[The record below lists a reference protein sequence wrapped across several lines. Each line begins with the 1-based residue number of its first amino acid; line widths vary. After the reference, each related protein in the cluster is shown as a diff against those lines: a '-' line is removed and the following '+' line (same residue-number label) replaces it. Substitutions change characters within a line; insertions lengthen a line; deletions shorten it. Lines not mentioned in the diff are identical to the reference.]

1 MDDTNAVVCK
11 GVTKRF
17 QLYEHHTD
25 SLRQLFIRALRR
37 QPVTVSRPY
46 FSVTDFNLRVRRGES
61 VAIIGQNGSGK
72 STVLRLITGVYPP
85 TSGTVVTHGRIGA
98 VLELGAG
105 FHPELTG
112 SENVGLYGVLLGLSR
127 RELAERYDSILEFAD
142 IGDFI
147 QTPVK
152 YYSSGMKARLAF
164 AVAVCVDHE
173 ILVLDEVLAVGD
185 EAFRNKCL
193 AHLRDY
199 NARGGTLILTTHD
212 FEQVEQLCTRA
223 VWLDHG
229 RQVMT
234 GKVGAVIKAYR
245 QAPHR

>member
-1 MDDTNAVVCK
+1 MDARPAVECNSLS
-11 GVTKRF
+11 KRF
-17 QLYEHHTD
+17 QLYEHSTD
-25 SLRQLFIRALRR
+25 SLRELFIRAVRR
-37 QPVTVSRPY
+37 RPIAVGRPY
-46 FSVTDFNLRVRRGES
+46 FAVTDFNLRVLSGEC

-72 STVLRLITGVYPP
+72 STVLRLIAGVYPP
-85 TSGTVVTHGRIGA
+85 TTGSVVTRGRVAA

-112 SENVGLYGVLLGLSR
+112 AENIALYGVLMGLSR
-127 RELAERYDSILEFAD
+127 RELAERYDPIVDFAD

-164 AVAVCVDHE
+164 AVAVCVDHQ

-185 EAFRNKCL
+185 EAFRHKCHQ
-193 AHLRDY
+193 HLFDY
-199 NARGGTLILTTHD
+199 HARGGTLIIATHD
-212 FEQVEQLCTRA
+212 LEQIEKMCSRA
-223 VWLDHG
+223 VWVDKG

-234 GKVGAVIKAYR
+234 GNVTEVAEAYR
-245 QAPHR
+245 AATC

>member
-1 MDDTNAVVCK
+1 
-11 GVTKRF
+11 VTR
-17 QLYEHHTD
+17 
-25 SLRQLFIRALRR
+25 
-37 QPVTVSRPY
+37 
-46 FSVTDFNLRVRRGES
+46 
-61 VAIIGQNGSGK
+61 
-72 STVLRLITGVYPP
+72 
-85 TSGTVVTHGRIGA
+85 GRIGA

-112 SENVGLYGVLLGLSR
+112 SENIGLYGVLLGLSR
-127 RELAERYDSILEFAD
+127 RELAARYDSILEFAD

-164 AVAVCVDHE
+164 AVAVCVEHE
-173 ILVLDEVLAVGD
+173 ILILDEVLAVGD

-193 AHLRDY
+193 AHLRAY
-199 NARGGTLILTTHD
+199 HAGGGTLILTTHEL
-212 FEQVEQLCTRA
+212 EQVEQLCTRA

-234 GKVGAVIKAYR
+234 GDAAKVTAAYR
-245 QAPHR
+245 AALGQ

>member
-1 MDDTNAVVCK
+1 MSDDSAVACT
-11 GVTKRF
+11 GVSKRF
-17 QLYEHHTD
+17 QLYEHQTD

-37 QPVTVSRPY
+37 QPVSVSRPY
-46 FSVTDFNLRVRRGES
+46 FSVTDFNLRVHRGES

-85 TSGTVVTHGRIGA
+85 TSGSVVTRGRIGA

-112 SENVGLYGVLLGLSR
+112 SENIGLYGVLLGLSR
-127 RELAERYDSILEFAD
+127 RELAARYDSILEFAD

-164 AVAVCVDHE
+164 AVAVCVEHE
-173 ILVLDEVLAVGD
+173 ILILDEVLAVGD

-193 AHLRDY
+193 AHLRAY
-199 NARGGTLILTTHD
+199 HAGGGTLILTTHEL
-212 FEQVEQLCTRA
+212 EQVEQLCTRA

-234 GKVGAVIKAYR
+234 GDAAKVTAAYR
-245 QAPHR
+245 AALGQ